1 MGASASVPETE
12 LQALAAVER
21 AVSIS
26 KESVM
31 SPARG
36 SWRRSHGASK
46 YALGSCE
53 SGLTIASLAQSFR
66 LSLPSHVGTPAGG
79 SNPLGR
85 VGVSAPSQQLGASF
99 LASRADE
106 ADLFG
111 APPVRIPKLSLKG
124 SAFGGRGSFGARASL
139 AKAAEYEDE
148 DDWIQV
154 EEVEDL
160 LEESAASPRAAL
172 LSAKKRRMPG
182 LAVSCGADESYYFT
196 RSGAIA
202 VDGVAS
208 KIRDSGLAPAVEL
221 PALGAAESPTAAK
234 VPMTD
239 RIVLL
244 EKLGQGASGRVH
256 KAFDLQELRF
266 VAMKSIPIVERSK
279 RRQMVIE
286 LHALYESLTGEGG
299 ADRRHVVAFHDAFS
313 HLPNATV
320 SLMVEY
326 MDGGSL
332 QAIVDDGGLPD
343 ERLLASLA
351 AQAARG
357 LRYLHGTRHVH
368 RDLKPA
374 NMLINR
380 RGELKISD
388 FGIVRRLDGDRAA
401 ESDEGAGFYD
411 PGAKPAARAAPLH
424 TVKSF
429 VGTVTY
435 MSPERIAGG
444 EYGTPADVWSLGLS
458 FWAVA
463 LGSLPVRET
472 DGYWSLLQSIRDE
485 PPPRLP
491 ADDARWSPAFRSFL
505 EACLAKDPE
514 TRPAAAALCEAG
526 FCAEAALPAAPA
538 PAAPDV
544 PDDLRRRLKRRAV
557 EELLTTLR
565 ASAAHL
571 RHLSDRGARA
581 PGGAPP
587 GGDAGDTARWLLD
600 AAGDDGAPRLATL
613 AEQLDLPLDEVRAV
627 AAAFLDAARA
637 GGDADAAARAA
648 VFASP
653 RPADSPAAK
662 S

>member
-36 SWRRSHGASK
+36 SWKRSHGASK

-66 LSLPSHVGTPAGG
+66 LSLPSH
-79 SNPLGR
+79 
-85 VGVSAPSQQLGASF
+85 
-99 LASRADE
+99 ADE

-111 APPVRIPKLSLKG
+111 APQVRIPKLSLKG

-172 LSAKKRRMPG
+172 LSAKKRKMPG

-221 PALGAAESPTAAK
+221 PAFGAAESPTAAK

-357 LRYLHGTRHVH
+357 LRRIDFDLIELENSQVWSGPPKPVVDFHTGTRHVH

-505 EACLAKDPE
+505 EACLAKDP
-514 TRPAAAALCEAG
+514 RAGRRACEAG

-557 EELLTTLR
+557 ELLTTLR
-565 ASAAHL
+565 PRRTSATSATAQL
-571 RHLSDRGARA
+571 AARRRA
-581 PGGAPP
+581 ATRATRR
-587 GGDAGDTARWLLD
+587 AGSSTPRATT
-600 AAGDDGAPRLATL
+600 APRLATL
-613 AEQLDLPLDEVRAV
+613 SEQLDLPLGGRAV

-653 RPADSPAAK
+653 RPADSPATK
-662 S
+662 

>member
-36 SWRRSHGASK
+36 SWKRSHGASK

-99 LASRADE
+99 LASQADE

-111 APPVRIPKLSLKG
+111 APQVRIPKLSLKG

-172 LSAKKRRMPG
+172 LSAKKRKMPG

-221 PALGAAESPTAAK
+221 PAFGAAESPTAAK

-244 EKLGQGASGRVH
+244 EARPGRGGVH

-357 LRYLHGTRHVH
+357 LRYLHGTRLCRIQIFNPTSIRIDFDLIELENSQVWSGPPKPVVDFHTGTRHVH

-388 FGIVRRLDGDRAA
+388 FGIVRRLDGTGRRRATRA
-401 ESDEGAGFYD
+401 RAYD

-505 EACLAKDPE
+505 EACLAKD
-514 TRPAAAALCEAG
+514 RSG
-526 FCAEAALPAAPA
+526 
-538 PAAPDV
+538 
-544 PDDLRRRLKRRAV
+544 RRRRALRGG
-557 EELLTTLR
+557 LL
-565 ASAAHL
+565 
-571 RHLSDRGARA
+571 RGGGA
-581 PGGAPP
+581 PGGARARGAGPTAARCAAPPP

-613 AEQLDLPLDEVRAV
+613 ASSSTCRSRGQRRRARSSTPLRRRRGRG
-627 AAAFLDAARA
+627 RA
-637 GGDADAAARAA
+637 GGRVREPEAGGLSRD
-648 VFASP
+648 
-653 RPADSPAAK
+653 
-662 S
+662 

>member
-36 SWRRSHGASK
+36 SWKRSHGASK

-99 LASRADE
+99 LASQADE

-111 APPVRIPKLSLKG
+111 APQVRIPKLSLKG

-172 LSAKKRRMPG
+172 LSAKKRKMPG

-221 PALGAAESPTAAK
+221 PAFGAAESPTAAK

-357 LRYLHGTRHVH
+357 LRYLHGARLCRIQIFNPTSMCAYATVSTQGFLLCFENSTRAI
-368 RDLKPA
+368 DSSKNQP
-374 NMLINR
+374 NR
-380 RGELKISD
+380 LR
-388 FGIVRRLDGDRAA
+388 FDRA
-401 ESDEGAGFYD
+401 
-411 PGAKPAARAAPLH
+411 
-424 TVKSF
+424 
-429 VGTVTY
+429 
-435 MSPERIAGG
+435 
-444 EYGTPADVWSLGLS
+444 
-458 FWAVA
+458 
-463 LGSLPVRET
+463 REF
-472 DGYWSLLQSIRDE
+472 S
-485 PPPRLP
+485 
-491 ADDARWSPAFRSFL
+491 
-505 EACLAKDPE
+505 
-514 TRPAAAALCEAG
+514 
-526 FCAEAALPAAPA
+526 
-538 PAAPDV
+538 
-544 PDDLRRRLKRRAV
+544 
-557 EELLTTLR
+557 
-565 ASAAHL
+565 
-571 RHLSDRGARA
+571 
-581 PGGAPP
+581 
-587 GGDAGDTARWLLD
+587 
-600 AAGDDGAPRLATL
+600 TL
-613 AEQLDLPLDEVRAV
+613 APTSQL
-627 AAAFLDAARA
+627 
-637 GGDADAAARAA
+637 
-648 VFASP
+648 SC
-653 RPADSPAAK
+653 
-662 S
+662 